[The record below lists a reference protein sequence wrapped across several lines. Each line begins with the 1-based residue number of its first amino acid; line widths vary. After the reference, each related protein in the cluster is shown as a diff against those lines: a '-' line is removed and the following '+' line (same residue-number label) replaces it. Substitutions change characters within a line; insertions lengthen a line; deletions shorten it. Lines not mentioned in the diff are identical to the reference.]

1 MPIDIN
7 SSVIDRLDEIDP
19 DRMRAARLADPD
31 IRDRLF
37 ALYAFHAELAKIP
50 ELVSEPLMGQIR
62 YQWWRDCLNEIYGAG
77 LARSHEVSTLL
88 AEMVTQSG
96 ISRFLLDRI
105 IDGRERDLD
114 PTPFA
119 TIEVATDYA
128 DATSGALAQA
138 AVMLCGGEG
147 GLNAGRAW
155 GLTGLTRSYRYYV
168 DGMLSEL
175 AFGELLHASATAFF
189 DARADAPKAAL
200 PALAYVSLVPGFIKR
215 MSRSDYNAKADVP
228 SYAPFSKQVK
238 LLGTVVRGRL

>member
-7 SSVIDRLDEIDP
+7 KSVIERLDAVDP
-19 DRMRAARLADPD
+19 DRMRVARLADPD

-50 ELVSEPLMGQIR
+50 ELVSEPMMGQIR

-77 LARSHEVSTLL
+77 PVRAHEVTTPL
-88 AEMVTQSG
+88 AEMVAQSG

-114 PTPFA
+114 PTPFN
-119 TIEVATDYA
+119 TIKAATDYA

-138 AVMLCGGEG
+138 AVMICGGEG
-147 GLNAGRAW
+147 GFTAGRAW
-155 GLTGLTRSYRYYV
+155 GLTGLARSYRYYA
-168 DGMLSEL
+168 DGMLSEVS
-175 AFGELLHASATAFF
+175 FGDLLTATSEAYSEV
-189 DARADAPKAAL
+189 RSEAPKTAI

-215 MSRSDYNAKADVP
+215 MSRSDYDSKTDVP
-228 SYAPFSKQVK
+228 SYAPFTKQLK
-238 LLGTVVRGRL
+238 LLGTVARGRL